1 MLRVED
7 LTVRFGGHAA
17 LAGMDLDVRDGQV
30 VCVLGPSGSGKT
42 TLLRAIAGLEV
53 PDTGRITWDGRDLAG
68 VPPHR
73 RGFGLMFQ
81 DYVLLPHRDVFGNV
95 ALGPRLQGLSPGRV
109 RDRVR
114 EVLGLVG
121 LEGYEPRA
129 VGNLSGGEQQRVA
142 LARALAPAP
151 SLLMLDEPIGALD
164 RTLRE
169 RLMVELRS
177 LFTELGITALY
188 VTHDQEEA
196 FAVADHLV
204 VMRAGRVE
212 QEGPPGTVWRWPQSE
227 FVARFLGFHNIVDA
241 EIADRWAITPWGK
254 LPVAG
259 NAPRGA
265 ARLVVRPEAFTP
277 VDDGP
282 VEGVVES
289 RTFRGDHFLLRVRPT
304 EGPTFEVAAR
314 WDVIPEPGDWV
325 RLAVDPD
332 QQVVLSPISPGVL
345 RE

>member
-7 LTVRFGGHAA
+7 LTVRFGGHTA
-17 LAGMDLDVRDGQV
+17 LNGMNLEVRDQQV

-42 TLLRAIAGLEV
+42 TLLRAIAGLEI
-53 PDTGRITWDGRDLAG
+53 PETGRIAWDGRDLAG

-95 ALGPRLQGLSPGRV
+95 ALGPRMQGMSASRV

-121 LEGYEPRA
+121 LEGYEARE
-129 VGNLSGGEQQRVA
+129 VSNLSGGEQQRVA

-169 RLMVELRS
+169 RLMVELRR

-204 VMRAGRVE
+204 VMRGGRIE
-212 QEGPPGTVWRWPQSE
+212 QEGDPGTVWRWPQSE
-227 FVARFLGFHNIVDA
+227 FVARFLGFQNIVDA
-241 EIADRWAITPWGK
+241 EIVDTWVITPWGK

-259 NAPRGA
+259 DAPPGA

-277 VDDGP
+277 ADDGP
-282 VEGVVES
+282 VQGRVES
-289 RTFRGDHFLLRVRPT
+289 RTFRGDHFLLQIRPT
-304 EGPTFEVAAR
+304 EGPTFDAAAR
-314 WDVIPEPGDWV
+314 WDAIPELGDWV

-332 QQVVLSPISPGVL
+332 QQVVLPP
-345 RE
+345 RRD

>member
-17 LAGMDLDVRDGQV
+17 LDGMSLQVRDQQV

-42 TLLRAIAGLEV
+42 TLLRTIAGLEV
-53 PDTGRITWDGRDLAG
+53 SETGRIAWDGRDLAG

-95 ALGPRLQGLSPGRV
+95 ALGPRLQGMSPSLV
-109 RDRVR
+109 RERVR

-121 LEGYEPRA
+121 LQGYEERQ

-142 LARALAPAP
+142 LARALAPTP

-169 RLMVELRS
+169 RLMVDLRRI
-177 LFTELGITALY
+177 FTELGITALY

-204 VMRAGRVE
+204 VMRDGRIE
-212 QEGPPGTVWRWPQSE
+212 QEGPPGTVWRWPKSE

-241 EIADRWAITPWGK
+241 EILDNWAITPWGK

-259 NAPRGA
+259 DVPPGA

-277 VDDGP
+277 AQDGP
-282 VEGVVES
+282 VRGRVES
-289 RTFRGDHFLLRVRPT
+289 RTFRGDHFLLQVRPT
-304 EGPTFEVAAR
+304 EGPTFDAAAR
-314 WDVIPEPGDWV
+314 WEAIPEPGDWV
-325 RLAVDPD
+325 RLAVDPQ
-332 QQVVLSPISPGVL
+332 QQVVLPP
-345 RE
+345 RRD